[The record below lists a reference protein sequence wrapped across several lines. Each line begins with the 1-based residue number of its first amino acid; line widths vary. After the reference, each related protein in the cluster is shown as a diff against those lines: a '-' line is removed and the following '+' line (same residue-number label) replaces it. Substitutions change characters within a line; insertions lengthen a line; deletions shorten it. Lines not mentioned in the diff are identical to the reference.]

1 MMRAHLAPG
10 TIFAVCV
17 TLYLGM
23 ASAVTWLA
31 LDQPW
36 LGLTLNAKGQSV
48 VVAEISRAS
57 SLNQDLVG
65 SRLISL
71 SGEEQQAIPITVHD
85 LIEEPDTIANPAK
98 LRAFYDTQNRL
109 YSALRTGPVKLD
121 FVQSDGSEIV
131 NVRALSHRPISE
143 LPVRYWTQIF
153 VAFVG
158 VLIGTWVAFLRPRD
172 LAAWLY
178 LLSGVGLALSSA
190 SAALYSTRELALS
203 WPVFSMS
210 SRLNSIGALL
220 FGVGMVTLF
229 LSYPLRLVP
238 RIALALPAILVGGCI
253 VFVQVLNWPDNL
265 VRMKDLITVTMGI
278 LLLVIAAQVIANRR
292 DPAARAMLG
301 WLGLSVVVGAGGF
314 VLTTII
320 PRLFLLEPVLEQ
332 STAFLLFLIIYAG
345 TAMAVTRYRLFDLA
359 NWSFGFLF
367 YGVGVALL
375 LGLDATLI
383 YGLSVDRLPAFSIAL
398 AMTGLL
404 YLPLRDKIWG
414 MFRRNR
420 QIQAEELYQRVTE
433 IAHSKVSEQRYAL
446 VRKLWSD
453 VFNPL
458 QISVL
463 DDPATRTA
471 LHDDGRAL
479 TLAPAG
485 ELPALSL
492 RLAGQGAHL
501 FSSRDLAR
509 AKVILSL
516 LDTSLLQ
523 HATYLQAV
531 STERICINRDMHDNI
546 GVLLLSALHTNAPD
560 RKDLLIRQTLT
571 DLRELISNPDKPDW
585 QLRDLLA
592 DLRIEIISHFE
603 AANIS
608 VTWQADDVGEVRI
621 SHRLVNTLRAV
632 LREGTSNILRHAGAT
647 VVRVEIGFTTDGLNL
662 MLSDNG
668 SGFDSAIVPL
678 GNGFRNLENRIAQLG
693 GCFIVNTSV
702 TGTILTASLPF
713 CSDLYEVA
721 E

>member
-1 MMRAHLAPG
+1 M
-10 TIFAVCV
+10 
-17 TLYLGM
+17 
-23 ASAVTWLA
+23 
-31 LDQPW
+31 
-36 LGLTLNAKGQSV
+36 

-531 STERICINRDMHDNI
+531 STERIRINRDMHDNI

>member
-1 MMRAHLAPG
+1 
-10 TIFAVCV
+10 
-17 TLYLGM
+17 
-23 ASAVTWLA
+23 
-31 LDQPW
+31 
-36 LGLTLNAKGQSV
+36 
-48 VVAEISRAS
+48 
-57 SLNQDLVG
+57 
-65 SRLISL
+65 
-71 SGEEQQAIPITVHD
+71 
-85 LIEEPDTIANPAK
+85 
-98 LRAFYDTQNRL
+98 
-109 YSALRTGPVKLD
+109 
-121 FVQSDGSEIV
+121 
-131 NVRALSHRPISE
+131 
-143 LPVRYWTQIF
+143 
-153 VAFVG
+153 
-158 VLIGTWVAFLRPRD
+158 
-172 LAAWLY
+172 
-178 LLSGVGLALSSA
+178 
-190 SAALYSTRELALS
+190 
-203 WPVFSMS
+203 
-210 SRLNSIGALL
+210 
-220 FGVGMVTLF
+220 
-229 LSYPLRLVP
+229 
-238 RIALALPAILVGGCI
+238 
-253 VFVQVLNWPDNL
+253 
-265 VRMKDLITVTMGI
+265 
-278 LLLVIAAQVIANRR
+278 
-292 DPAARAMLG
+292 
-301 WLGLSVVVGAGGF
+301 
-314 VLTTII
+314 
-320 PRLFLLEPVLEQ
+320 
-332 STAFLLFLIIYAG
+332 
-345 TAMAVTRYRLFDLA
+345 
-359 NWSFGFLF
+359 
-367 YGVGVALL
+367 
-375 LGLDATLI
+375 
-383 YGLSVDRLPAFSIAL
+383 
-398 AMTGLL
+398 MTGLL

-531 STERICINRDMHDNI
+531 STERIRINRDMHDNI